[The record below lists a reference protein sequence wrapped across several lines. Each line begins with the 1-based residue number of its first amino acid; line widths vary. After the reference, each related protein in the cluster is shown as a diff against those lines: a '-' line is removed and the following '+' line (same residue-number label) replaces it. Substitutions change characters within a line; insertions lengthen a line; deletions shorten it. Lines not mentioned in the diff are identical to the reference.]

1 MLQDFSFPA
10 DVEVGGD
17 MPVMSMV
24 VKTCMYI
31 RSLKGKLNRFS
42 PTFWDT
48 GKAHASFNV
57 DIW

>member
-24 VKTCMYI
+24 VGIDNWVIINC
-31 RSLKGKLNRFS
+31 F
-42 PTFWDT
+42 
-48 GKAHASFNV
+48 
-57 DIW
+57 